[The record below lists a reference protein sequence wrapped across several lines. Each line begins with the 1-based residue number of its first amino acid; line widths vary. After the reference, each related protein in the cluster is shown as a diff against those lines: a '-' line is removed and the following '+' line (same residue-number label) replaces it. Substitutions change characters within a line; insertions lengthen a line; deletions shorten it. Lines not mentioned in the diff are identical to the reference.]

1 MNSNQQCMIPGTIN
15 MKQTMVIFSIILIIL
30 NPSLLSS
37 NDLDTLEGE
46 IEVNIS
52 GIRNQNG
59 LIRLLIFNTAEG
71 FPSEHQK
78 SYTMRNV
85 NIEQDSLTVTL
96 SVIPFNTYA
105 ISVLHDENSNG
116 KLDTNWVG
124 IPQEGVGVSNNV
136 KSRLGPP
143 KFRDSVFTLNSK
155 IIIQSIKINYY

>member
-1 MNSNQQCMIPGTIN
+1 MNLNQQCMIPNTSKMKLTI
-15 MKQTMVIFSIILIIL
+15 VIYSIILVIL
-30 NPSLLSS
+30 NPFLLKGK
-37 NDLDTLEGE
+37 DIDTLEGE

-59 LIRLLIFNTAEG
+59 IIRILLFNSSEG

-85 NIEQDSLTVTL
+85 TIEQDSLTVKL
-96 SVIPFNTYA
+96 QAIPFGTYA

-116 KLDTNWVG
+116 KLDTNWIG

-143 KFRDSVFTLNSK
+143 KFSDCMFKLNTK
-155 IIIQSIKINYY
+155 KVVQNIKMNYY